1 MRPIVRPRIEGRVTV
16 VLRLPGGQPLA
27 VRRGRNA
34 VLRGGAE
41 LLAALFTGAATTPI
55 NGVMVGV
62 GDDPPNPP
70 YEQGPTVQRAD
81 GTVLLVRPTGTVAA
95 TDLTV
100 TAVPG
105 EFTVRVTARAVLPP
119 GNAVD
124 PTDPAQRVEITEAS
138 LGVLA
143 SDGASLARVYNRIL
157 FEPVPKTSAHELAL
171 FFEVDFPYGP

>member
-1 MRPIVRPRIEGRVTV
+1 MR
-16 VLRLPGGQPLA
+16 
-27 VRRGRNA
+27 
-34 VLRGGAE
+34 
-41 LLAALFTGAATTPI
+41 
-55 NGVMVGV
+55 
-62 GDDPPNPP
+62 
-70 YEQGPTVQRAD
+70 
-81 GTVLLVRPTGTVAA
+81 
-95 TDLTV
+95 
-100 TAVPG
+100 
-105 EFTVRVTARAVLPP
+105 RAVLPP